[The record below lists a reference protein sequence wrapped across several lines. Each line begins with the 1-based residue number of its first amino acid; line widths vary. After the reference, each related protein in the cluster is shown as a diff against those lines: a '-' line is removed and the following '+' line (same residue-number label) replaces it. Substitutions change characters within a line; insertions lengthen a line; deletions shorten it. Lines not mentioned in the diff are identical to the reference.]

1 MIARVRGRQRRFT
14 IGTYPVLALGDART
28 KARKILRDAQT
39 GIYDESP
46 PPESITLGAAVA
58 LFVTLYAKPKN
69 RGWRETERILGKFAP
84 LYDRRLDQ
92 IRRAEIVRVLDAL
105 VANGTPYRA
114 NRALSAIKKL
124 LNWALNRGMI
134 DVNPVAGQRMP
145 TKECARDR
153 VLSDDEIE
161 RLVYAAKAN
170 GYPLGTIYLVLLL
183 TGQRRGEVSAMRWS
197 EIDLQRRLWTIPAAR
212 AKNGH
217 AHEERWA
224 EFLLTFDQS
233 SEAGRER
240 FRPV

>member
-1 MIARVRGRQRRFT
+1 MPTLTTGASEQPSGYSANSLRSTIAVSTR
-14 IGTYPVLALGDART
+14 Y
-28 KARKILRDAQT
+28 
-39 GIYDESP
+39 
-46 PPESITLGAAVA
+46 VA
-58 LFVTLYAKPKN
+58 P
-69 RGWRETERILGKFAP
+69 R
-84 LYDRRLDQ
+84 
-92 IRRAEIVRVLDAL
+92 
-105 VANGTPYRA
+105 
-114 NRALSAIKKL
+114 LSACWTHWLRTARRIAPIAPSIKKL

-170 GYPLGTIYLVLLL
+170 GYPFGTIYLVLLL

-233 SEAGRER
+233 SEA
-240 FRPV
+240 